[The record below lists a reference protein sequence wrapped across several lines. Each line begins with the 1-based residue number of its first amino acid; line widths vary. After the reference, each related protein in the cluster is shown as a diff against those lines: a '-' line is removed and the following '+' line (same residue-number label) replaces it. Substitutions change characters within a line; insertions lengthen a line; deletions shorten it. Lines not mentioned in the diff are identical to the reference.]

1 MFELQELSVILQ
13 GLDLVTITGASAR
26 KMVALQDKVEKTLQK
41 ERFQIRIIF
50 RISLNKV
57 PFKVLNLI
65 VWTPKMIGIA

>member
-41 ERFQIRIIF
+41 EIEKRDRELANITNQ
-50 RISLNKV
+50 
-57 PFKVLNLI
+57 
-65 VWTPKMIGIA
+65 